1 MYEGLKIEI
10 VFFANEE
17 IVRTSNEKPWTDGNV
32 DVNGWV

>member
-17 IVRTSNEKPWTDGNV
+17 IVRTSNETQLDDENV